1 MNQVAS
7 LVKMA
12 NQIAAF
18 YESMQDRQEGLKG
31 AFSHIRRSWDPSM
44 RTALLDHIDHH
55 GAEGLDPFVLEAIT
69 ANRVE
74 FTPRATATPRP

>member
-1 MNQVAS
+1 MNRVDN
-7 LVKMA
+7 LVRMA

-18 YESMQDRQEGLKG
+18 YQSMHDREEGLQG
-31 AFSHIRRSWDPSM
+31 TFSHIRRSWPPGM

-74 FTPRATATPRP
+74 FTPRASATPRP